1 MELFHTSLSPFNSTL
16 APPPKL
22 SLRSCDRCSGKFQSA
37 RGDARFCSS
46 KCKQS
51 AYRWRLAEGRVTAAP
66 TLRPLDQAFSPQVSL
81 VVLNPGE
88 SLQGRALSL
97 LASGVPGNGWIIA
110 ELDGLRLVT
119 KLFKA
124 I

>member
-1 MELFHTSLSPFNSTL
+1 MELFHTSSLPFNSTL

-22 SLRSCDRCSGKFQSA
+22 SLKSCDGCGGTFQSA

-51 AYRWRLAEGRVTAAP
+51 AYRRRLAEGRVTAAP
-66 TLRPLDQAFSPQVSL
+66 PRQPLAQAFSPQVSL
-81 VVLNPGE
+81 VVLKPGE

-110 ELDGLRLVT
+110 ELDGLRL
-119 KLFKA
+119 
-124 I
+124 